1 MDNFGRRTLM
11 ICGDILIIFALLAGY
26 FMLDFSNSAGWD
38 QYVMYAIFI
47 HIGGFSLSLG
57 PVTVVYISE
66 ILRDISPYM
75 TLIWIETIFI
85 ALSSNLLIEY
95 IGIGKLFLLYALIS
109 IAGLSYVCKYMIES
123 KGKSRS

>member
-1 MDNFGRRTLM
+1 M
-11 ICGDILIIFALLAGY
+11 ICGDMLIIFALLAGY
-26 FMLDFSNSAGWD
+26 FMLDISNSAGWD

-85 ALSSNLLIEY
+85 ALSSNILI
-95 IGIGKLFLLYALIS
+95 
-109 IAGLSYVCKYMIES
+109 
-123 KGKSRS
+123 